1 MSTATKEANFDL
13 FYLSVQMFK
22 CVCVRVCRAQVCQGR
37 HKASIE
43 RETDKS
49 DVSKKVEM
57 HNYCFYQNRNKSR
70 DINPILTLSSGMN
83 NK

>member
-1 MSTATKEANFDL
+1 MCPSVSVSHPGLSEAPQ
-13 FYLSVQMFK
+13 SEH
-22 CVCVRVCRAQVCQGR
+22 R
-37 HKASIE
+37 E

-49 DVSKKVEM
+49 DVSKKVEI

>member
-1 MSTATKEANFDL
+1 MS
-13 FYLSVQMFK
+13 V
-22 CVCVRVCRAQVCQGR
+22 CVCVSRSGLSGAPQSE
-37 HKASIE
+37 H
-43 RETDKS
+43 RETDKT

-83 NK
+83 SK